1 MAIRDFGLFCLICTV
16 WGMNMIVSRW
26 VFIATDIEPLFYAG
40 MRFGMIA
47 LVLFPLFFRRWPS
60 DLFKLFLISLC
71 IGSAHFGLLF
81 IGLANASA
89 SSAAVVGQ
97 LAVPFTTLLSILF
110 LNEKVGWRRGLG
122 IVMAFLGVIIISV
135 NPSEFSVS
143 TGLLFVVGSA
153 FCASIGSI
161 LMKQIT
167 RMQSQFTEGNREKP
181 STSVSELDA
190 EFLLN
195 HIVRHPQ
202 LTTLHASLLLKLLA
216 NSGISFPETIPWCRE
231 PLRLIAKRFCM
242 EPSCGTCIQQVC
254 HDFVTQMDR
263 HVSRQEMDAC
273 SVLSKFM
280 QTLFPYVLSHGAQ
293 VRPPERRGEGDART
307 MPRGGH
313 ASARARRDARDP
325 SLGIRRATDGGPSV
339 RACARSAC
347 SRRASPSGTASSR
360 ARTRAT
366 RTR

>member
-1 MAIRDFGLFCLICTV
+1 MAIRDFGLFCLICMV

-167 RMQSQFTEGNREKP
+167 RMPGVHMQAWVGVMSFLPLFVVSAFLEGGEAGLGGQFMAFAQGGWLLWLATAFAVLG
-181 STSVSELDA
+181 VSIFGHGSFYVLITKYD
-190 EFLLN
+190 
-195 HIVRHPQ
+195 V
-202 LTTLHASLLLKLLA
+202 SLLSPLTLMVPVWGVIFGVMLLGEPFTVQFLIGGVVSLAGVLIIALRPNTKLPFAVLA
-216 NSGISFPETIPWCRE
+216 KKMVG
-231 PLRLIAKRFCM
+231 
-242 EPSCGTCIQQVC
+242 
-254 HDFVTQMDR
+254 
-263 HVSRQEMDAC
+263 
-273 SVLSKFM
+273 
-280 QTLFPYVLSHGAQ
+280 
-293 VRPPERRGEGDART
+293 
-307 MPRGGH
+307 
-313 ASARARRDARDP
+313 
-325 SLGIRRATDGGPSV
+325 
-339 RACARSAC
+339 
-347 SRRASPSGTASSR
+347 SS
-360 ARTRAT
+360 
-366 RTR
+366 